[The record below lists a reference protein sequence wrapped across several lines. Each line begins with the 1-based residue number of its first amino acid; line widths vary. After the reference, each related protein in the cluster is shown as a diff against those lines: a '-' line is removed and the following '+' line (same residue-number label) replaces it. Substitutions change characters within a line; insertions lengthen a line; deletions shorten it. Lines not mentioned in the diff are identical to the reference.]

1 MGKGNKQA
9 QSSTQTNI
17 NELPEYARPYV
28 DNLLKR
34 TEAESLNQY
43 QPFQGQRIA
52 QSGDFQDIVDS
63 RNMVRNVANR
73 GLPELD
79 EAIGGMRDISRRGQ
93 FTGQVAQD
101 YMNPYMEQVVDRQKQ
116 GAIRD
121 FNRMGAA
128 RAADAVNA
136 GAFGGSRQ
144 AVNDYLAQEGL
155 QQQLGDIDA
164 AGREAAFRDAR
175 AGFETDRSVGM
186 TGLGQLAT
194 MGGSRRAGDIQGAQ
208 LLEGIGKAQLGE
220 QQAGLDMNYQDF
232 LTQQN
237 FNKDQLGFLSNIL
250 QGVPIQPN
258 REVSN
263 FQNYNP
269 MQQALGA
276 GIAGLGLYRG
286 MM

>member
-1 MGKGNKQA
+1 MGKGNRQA
-9 QSSTQTNI
+9 QSSTQTQI
-17 NELPEYARPYV
+17 TELPEYARPYV

-52 QSGDFQDIVDS
+52 QSSDFQDIVDS
-63 RNMVRNVANR
+63 RNMVRDVANR

-79 EAIGGMRDISRRGQ
+79 EAISGMRDISRRGQ

-101 YMNPYMEQVVDRQKQ
+101 YMNPYMQQVVDRQKQ
-116 GAIRD
+116 AAIQD

-175 AGFETDRSVGM
+175 SAFDTDRSVGM

-258 REVSN
+258 REIAN

>member
-1 MGKGNKQA
+1 MGKGNRQA
-9 QSSTQTNI
+9 QSSTQTQI
-17 NELPEYARPYV
+17 TELPEYARPFV

-79 EAIGGMRDISRRGQ
+79 EAISGMRDISQRGQ

-101 YMNPYMEQVVDRQKQ
+101 YMNPYMQQVVDRQKQ
-116 GAIRD
+116 AAIQD

-175 AGFETDRSVGM
+175 AGFDADRQVGM

-194 MGGSRRAGDIQGAQ
+194 MGGSRRAGDIQNAQ
-208 LLEGIGKAQLGE
+208 LLEGIGRSQLGE
-220 QQAGLDMNYQDF
+220 KQAELDMGYQDF

-237 FNKDQLGFLSNIL
+237 FTKDQLGFLSNIL

-258 REVSN
+258 QQIAN